1 MEHINTEIT
10 DASKRLYS
18 ELILI
23 NSMKTYFET
32 FFKLGKEYLYVVT
45 CLAVVLVTFNIFNS
59 FL

>member
-10 DASKRLYS
+10 DVSKRHYS

-32 FFKLGKEYLYVVT
+32 FFKLAKEYLYVVT
-45 CLAVVLVTFNIFNS
+45 CLAVVLVTFNIFN
-59 FL
+59 